1 MSNDIQM
8 IINKEVIEGQIDGT
22 STQSEYVIP
31 LIMTSNSM
39 RYKTVINDQLIQY
52 SFNFQLSH
60 ELKAQI

>member
-1 MSNDIQM
+1 M

-60 ELKAQI
+60 ELKAQV